1 MSLPV
6 KHLSFALQ
14 NGLACA
20 LMKIFINDIS
30 VNLTR
35 ATEEPENHIYD
46 VVLDGRSNNIDSKK
60 LIDDVLVKEATESQ
74 VQALIN
80 LMQEKKFKDL
90 DSITFS
96 IDPAKYKAIKAAVKS
111 QFKVVKAGGGIVEKE
126 DKILLIFR
134 KGKWDLPKGKLEK
147 KEGKKEGALREV
159 EEECNVKVRL
169 SDKITHTWHTYVRNG
184 KKHLKKTYWYRME
197 ILDDSKM
204 KPQLEESITDVR
216 WMDERGTRQAMVN
229 SYRSIRHVIKKY
241 HRLSTKLI

>member
-1 MSLPV
+1 MLV

-14 NGLACA
+14 DTQADV

-30 VNLTR
+30 VNLLR
-35 ATEEPENHIYD
+35 ATDEPENHIYD
-46 VVLDGRSNNIDSKK
+46 VVLSGKFDNIDSKK
-60 LIDDVLVKEATESQ
+60 LIDDVLVKDATKSQ
-74 VQALIN
+74 VLALVE

-96 IDPAKYKAIKAAVKS
+96 IYPAKYKEIKEAVKS
-111 QFKVVKAGGGIVEKE
+111 LFKIVKAGGGIVERE
-126 DKILLIFR
+126 DKILLIYR

-147 KEGKKEGALREV
+147 KEGKKVGALREV

-169 SDKITHTWHTYVRNG
+169 SGDITHTWHTYVRNG

-197 ILDDSKM
+197 CLDDSQM

-216 WMDERGTRQAMVN
+216 WMDEKATRQAMVN
-229 SYRSIRHVIKKY
+229 SYRSIRHVIKKF
-241 HRLSTKLI
+241 HKLSTKLI